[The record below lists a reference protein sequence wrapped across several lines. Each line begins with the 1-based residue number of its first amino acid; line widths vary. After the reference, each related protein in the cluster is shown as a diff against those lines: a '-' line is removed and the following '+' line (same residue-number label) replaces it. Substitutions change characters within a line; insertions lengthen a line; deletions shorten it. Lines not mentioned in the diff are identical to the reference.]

1 MPADSRA
8 QVLDYPVDVVDLH
21 GALQKIQGFWS
32 THQSAHVVTMN
43 AEMVVQ
49 AQQDKQLS
57 DIINGASLVVPDGAG
72 VVFAIKLS
80 GQGGPDGCVRV
91 PGVELSLS
99 ALQAAASHGLKV
111 ALIGGKPEVMDK
123 LAQRLQTEPQFNG
136 IKLVAAQNGYFDKND
151 ESAIVQGI
159 AAMQPDLVLVALGVP
174 KQEFFIAKYRH
185 LFEHSVM
192 IGVGG
197 SFDVWTGTVE
207 RAPESYQKMHLE
219 WLYRLKKEPW
229 RFSRMAST
237 LPNFAMQVIFK
248 MVLFKNKSSR

>member
-1 MPADSRA
+1 MQTDNRA
-8 QVLDYPVDVVDLH
+8 RVLYYPVDIVDLSA
-21 GALQKIQGFWS
+21 ALQKIEGYRAS
-32 THQSAHVVTMN
+32 RQSAHVVTMN

-49 AQQDKQLS
+49 AQKDRHLS
-57 DIINGASLVVPDGAG
+57 DIINGATLVVPDGAG

-80 GQGGPDGCVRV
+80 GQAGPDGCVRV

-99 ALQAAASHGLKV
+99 ALQAAAKKGLKV
-111 ALIGGKPEVMDK
+111 ALIGGKPEVMQK
-123 LAQRLQTEPQFNG
+123 LAAKLQTEPQFDG
-136 IKLVAAQNGYFDKND
+136 IKLVAAQDGYFDKAQ
-151 ESAIVQGI
+151 EAAIIQNI
-159 AAMQPDLVLVALGVP
+159 ADMQPDLVLVALGVP
-174 KQEFFIAKYRH
+174 KQEFFIDKYRH
-185 LFEHSVM
+185 LFTHSVM

-237 LPNFAMQVIFK
+237 LPNFALQVLFK
-248 MVLFKNKSSR
+248 MVLLRKGLR